1 MFRVTSIRDRDT
13 VQQLMHIDEADP
25 LRRGRP
31 GQSTTPV
38 LPELRG
44 GFAADQVVT
53 RDAIE
58 KKRRQ
63 ERMWRSVKNKIK
75 ASAYVARMCL
85 GGGIY
90 CRRALFSRLTLV
102 MDVWL

>member
-31 GQSTTPV
+31 GQPSTPA
-38 LPELRG
+38 LPNLRA
-44 GFAADQVVT
+44 GFGADQVVT

-75 ASAYVARMCL
+75 ASAYVVRVFRARMNVL
-85 GGGIY
+85 Q
-90 CRRALFSRLTLV
+90 RRVLCFV
-102 MDVWL
+102 VHD